1 MGGDDRRMTGKGEKE
16 PRPGTPAEQGS
27 ATEVRRMSF
36 DALRLRA
43 RQLSLREQLER
54 HHFLLERLHGASTRL
69 IQAVEQGHVF
79 EAIGEI
85 IGNLIG
91 SEEAAILLYYA
102 ARRTFTPVWS
112 TGVGEEILRQFTL
125 GVGLVGRAAHEG
137 ASQFRHRR
145 PAGPVLPCEENLTVC
160 VPLKL
165 DREVIG
171 VVVILGL
178 LPSKNGLDWVDFE
191 LLKFLETYGAV
202 AVQLQH
208 LQKDT

>member
-1 MGGDDRRMTGKGEKE
+1 MTGKGEKE
-16 PRPGTPAEQGS
+16 QRPGTPAEQGS
-27 ATEVRRMSF
+27 ATGVRRMSF

-54 HHFLLERLHGASTRL
+54 HHFLLERLHATSTRL
-69 IQAVEQGHVF
+69 IQAVDQGHVF

-91 SEEAAILLYYA
+91 SEQAAILLYCA
-102 ARRTFTPVWS
+102 ARQTFTPVWS

-137 ASQFRHRR
+137 TSQFRHRT
-145 PAGPVLPCEENLTVC
+145 PAAPFLPCEENLTVC

-171 VVVILGL
+171 VIVILGL
-178 LPSKNGLDWVDFE
+178 LAPKNGLDWADFE

-202 AVQLQH
+202 AVQLER

>member
-1 MGGDDRRMTGKGEKE
+1 MTGKGEKE
-16 PRPGTPAEQGS
+16 QRPGTPGQEGS
-27 ATEVRRMSF
+27 ASGMRRMSF

-54 HHFLLERLHGASTRL
+54 HHFLLERLHATSTRL
-69 IQAVEQGHVF
+69 IQAVEQGQVF

-91 SEEAAILLYYA
+91 SEEVAIFLYCA
-102 ARRTFTPVWS
+102 THQTFSRVWS
-112 TGVGEEILRQFTL
+112 TGVGEELLRQFAL

-145 PAGPVLPCEENLTVC
+145 PLAPLLPCEENLTAC

-171 VVVILGL
+171 VIVVLGL
-178 LPSKNGLDWVDFE
+178 LPPKSGLEWADFE

-202 AVQLQH
+202 AAQLQH